1 MESLVYYQGS
11 FRTKLKSGSAFI
23 SLGYWISGGQGES
36 KSHAFD
42 PVLLYPNYADYTCFR
57 DKQIL
62 LHVLGV
68 GTLSRVMKVYIRYEL
83 KTDGI

>member
-11 FRTKLKSGSAFI
+11 FRTKLISGSAFI

-42 PVLLYPNYADYTCFR
+42 PVLLYPNYADYVF
-57 DKQIL
+57 
-62 LHVLGV
+62 
-68 GTLSRVMKVYIRYEL
+68 SRQTNIAACSWGRYF
-83 KTDGI
+83 K